1 MGMIKDK
8 YVAKIKRTV
17 SNRGALARL
26 HGLKAG
32 DVLRDL
38 RGVPM
43 VGMTFENTQQL
54 LEDMHFLAQPFK
66 ITFIRKIHRF
76 RSKIQQDVKKI
87 MAQHQK
93 SVKTWDKFIAT
104 LVTLLYLL
112 YPTIIKAT
120 YQLVACQRVG
130 SNHYLQMDLNVQ
142 CYGSNHLKW
151 ILNLFVP
158 SFLGFVVGLPF
169 CTLMILIPRRHHLY
183 ERKTRFRFGILHSGY
198 TEKAFYWETII
209 AARKSAV
216 ISVSVFMT
224 GAGPETQA
232 LCGMMIVMI
241 CTVLHLIY
249 RPFAPVVEGKHD
261 TLFLTEFCGLLV
273 AFVT

>member
-1 MGMIKDK
+1 MAKTKAMIQMGMIKDK
-8 YVAKIKRTV
+8 YVAKIKRIV
-17 SNRGALARL
+17 GKRSALARL
-26 HGLKAG
+26 HGLKVG

-43 VGMTFENTQQL
+43 TGMTFENTQQL
-54 LEDMHFLAQPFK
+54 LEDMHYLAKPYK
-66 ITFIRKIHRF
+66 ITFIRKLHHF
-76 RSKIQQDVKKI
+76 RSGVQQDVKKM
-87 MAQHQK
+87 MAEHQK
-93 SVKTWDKFIAT
+93 TVKTWDKFIAT

-112 YPTIIKAT
+112 YPTIIKST

-130 SNHYLQMDLNVQ
+130 SNHYLQMDLDLM
-142 CYGSNHLKW
+142 CYGPHHIKW
-151 ILNLFVP
+151 VLNLFVP

-169 CTLMILIPRRHHLY
+169 CTLMILIPRRHQLY

-198 TEKAFYWETII
+198 TEKAFYWETSI
-209 AARKSAV
+209 ATRKSAV

-241 CTVLHLIY
+241 CTVLVSLN
-249 RPFAPVVEGKHD
+249 
-261 TLFLTEFCGLLV
+261 LFVFY
-273 AFVT
+273 